1 MAAPENTMLVQIVE
15 TVLAENSAGVVVEAI
30 PVYESAVP
38 VENSA
43 GVVVAPT
50 QMVEDARGIPIRIV
64 ADLADENAAGQVVG
78 STVGN
83 IAP

>member
-1 MAAPENTMLVQIVE
+1 MTAPLNSMLVKIVADVIS
-15 TVLAENSAGVVVEAI
+15 TDSAGNVVEAI

-43 GVVVAPT
+43 GQVVAPT
-50 QMVEDARGIPIRIV
+50 QMVEDDRGIPVRIV
-64 ADLADENAAGQVVG
+64 AGLIDENAAGQAVG